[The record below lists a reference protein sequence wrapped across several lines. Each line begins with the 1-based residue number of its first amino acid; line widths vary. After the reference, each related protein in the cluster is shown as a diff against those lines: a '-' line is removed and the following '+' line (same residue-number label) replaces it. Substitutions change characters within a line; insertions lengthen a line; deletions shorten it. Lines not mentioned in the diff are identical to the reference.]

1 MGTTIDKATAANAEF
16 RASEIAARLD
26 DALAFGPKYRGELL
40 REVRKEVDESV
51 TDEEL
56 ETARVEIGST
66 LGSSMLWPPS

>member
-1 MGTTIDKATAANAEF
+1 MSIANDKTTEASAEF

-40 REVRKEVDESV
+40 REVRKAVDANV
-51 TDEEL
+51 TEEEL

-66 LGSSMLWPPS
+66 LVSSMFWPPS